1 MDDDWLELIPD
12 EAAEAPGRAGTWTI
26 AVIDDDPAVHE
37 GTRYA
42 LAGYSLD
49 GRGLDILS
57 AHSGQEA
64 RALLA
69 ERRDVAI
76 VLLDVVMETDDAGL
90 QLVDYIRRELKE
102 ETVRIILR
110 TGQPGQAPE
119 RRVIVDYDINDYKAK
134 TELTADKLFTS
145 LTAALRAYQQL
156 RRLDETRRGLEII
169 IDAAPMLL
177 DHKSMQRLA
186 EGVLTQVASL
196 LNVDC
201 AGILVLREDEREA
214 GDRAPAGSDGAPQGG
229 AQGGLEGGSKG
240 GAQGGFCVL
249 AGSGL
254 YGGYV
259 GRDPGWP
266 LDPGI
271 QPLVEQAFAARRH
284 SFGDGL
290 STLYVQ
296 TASGSE
302 IVALIDTDR
311 PLSDTDRALIT
322 LLAGRLSV
330 AFDNVILYERLQ
342 RANVTLEQRVVERTA
357 ELIRANRRLDMQRS
371 DLRRA
376 NSLKTEILGTIAHDL
391 KNPLSVILGRSEML
405 TDLIGLDQGAAPGSD
420 DARAAMR
427 TQVDHIRTSATRL
440 IDMIDSLMADAMND
454 ALDIT
459 LRREPVDLAG
469 LAREVCEANRP
480 LAESKGQR
488 LITDLAGPLQLCGDA
503 ERLREALDNLVS
515 NAIKYSYPG
524 GTITVRVRAEAGDY
538 VCAVADQGPG
548 LSPEDAGRL
557 FGRYQR
563 LSAKPTGGEG
573 STGLGLSIVK
583 RIAELH
589 GGRAEAFSDGPGQG
603 AVFSMR
609 FPKEA
614 VGVP

>member
-1 MDDDWLELIPD
+1 MSDAMDDDWLELIPD
-12 EAAEAPGRAGTWTI
+12 EAAEAPARAGTWTI

-57 AHSGQEA
+57 AHSAQEA

-90 QLVDYIRRELKE
+90 KLVDYIRRDLKE

-201 AGILVLREDEREA
+201 AGILVLREDEREDKREA
-214 GDRAPAGSDGAPQGG
+214 GDRR
-229 AQGGLEGGSKG
+229 E
-240 GAQGGFCVL
+240 GGFCVL

-284 SFGDGL
+284 SFGDHL

-405 TDLIGLDQGAAPGSD
+405 TDLIGLDQGETSGSEN
-420 DARAAMR
+420 ARAAMR

-480 LAESKGQR
+480 LAESKGQS
-488 LITDLAGPLQLCGDA
+488 LTTNLAAPLHLCGDA

-524 GTITVRVRAEAGDY
+524 GAITVSVREEGGNY

-589 GGRAEAFSDGPGQG
+589 GGRAEAFSDGAGRG

-609 FPKEA
+609 FPKET
-614 VGVP
+614 VGLV

>member
-110 TGQPGQAPE
+110 TGQPGQVPE

-201 AGILVLREDEREA
+201 AGILVLREDEREERRESD
-214 GDRAPAGSDGAPQGG
+214 DRRG
-229 AQGGLEGGSKG
+229 
-240 GAQGGFCVL
+240 GGFCVL

-284 SFGDGL
+284 SFGDHL

-405 TDLIGLDQGAAPGSD
+405 ADLIGLDQGEASNSEQ
-420 DARAAMR
+420 ARTAMR

-440 IDMIDSLMADAMND
+440 IGMIDSLMADAMND

-480 LAESKGQR
+480 LADSKGQS
-488 LITDLAGPLQLCGDA
+488 LTTDLAVPLQLCGDA

-515 NAIKYSYPG
+515 NAIKYSFPG
-524 GTITVRVRAEAGDY
+524 GAIAVSVREEGGDY

-589 GGRAEAFSDGPGQG
+589 GGRAEAFSDGPGRG
-603 AVFSMR
+603 AVFAMR

-614 VGVP
+614 VGLV

>member
-1 MDDDWLELIPD
+1 MRYADSVGGCMRATSKTAEGLHAMNDDDWLELIPD
-12 EAAEAPGRAGTWTI
+12 EAAEAPTRAGTWTI
-26 AVIDDDPAVHE
+26 AVVDDDPAVHE

-57 AHSGQEA
+57 AYSAQEA

-69 ERRDVAI
+69 ERRDIAI

-90 QLVDYIRRELKE
+90 RLVDYIRRELKE

-201 AGILVLREDEREA
+201 AGILVLRESEDAADRRE
-214 GDRAPAGSDGAPQGG
+214 
-229 AQGGLEGGSKG
+229 
-240 GAQGGFCVL
+240 GGFCVL

-271 QPLVEQAFAARRH
+271 QPLVEQAFAARCH
-284 SFGDGL
+284 NFGDNL

-405 TDLIGLDQGAAPGSD
+405 TDLIGLDQG
-420 DARAAMR
+420 DASGAEKAQAAML
-427 TQVDHIRTSATRL
+427 TQVEHIRTSATRL

-480 LAESKGQR
+480 LAESKGQS
-488 LITDLAGPLQLCGDA
+488 LVMDLAGPLTLCGDA

-524 GTITVRVRAEAGDY
+524 GAIAVSVREEAGDL

-603 AVFSMR
+603 AEFAMR
-609 FPKEA
+609 FPRES

>member
-1 MDDDWLELIPD
+1 MNDATDDDWLELIPD
-12 EAAEAPGRAGTWTI
+12 EAVEAPARTGSWTI

-64 RALLA
+64 RALRA

-90 QLVDYIRRELKE
+90 KLVDYIRRDLKE

-201 AGILVLREDEREA
+201 AGILVLREDEREERRESD
-214 GDRAPAGSDGAPQGG
+214 DRRG
-229 AQGGLEGGSKG
+229 
-240 GAQGGFCVL
+240 GGFCVL

-284 SFGDGL
+284 SFGDHL

-405 TDLIGLDQGAAPGSD
+405 ADLIGLDQGEASNSEQ
-420 DARAAMR
+420 ARTAMR

-440 IDMIDSLMADAMND
+440 IGMIDSLMADAMND

-480 LAESKGQR
+480 LADSKGQS
-488 LITDLAGPLQLCGDA
+488 LTTDLAVPLQLCGDA

-515 NAIKYSYPG
+515 NAIKYSFPG
-524 GTITVRVRAEAGDY
+524 GAIAVSVREEGGDY

-589 GGRAEAFSDGPGQG
+589 GGRAEAFSDGPGRG
-603 AVFSMR
+603 AVFAMR

-614 VGVP
+614 VGLV

>member
-1 MDDDWLELIPD
+1 MDDDILHLISD
-12 EAAEAPGRAGTWTI
+12 EAEEVPPRAGSWTI
-26 AVIDDDPAVHE
+26 AVVDDDRAVHD

-42 LAGYSLD
+42 LAGYELD
-49 GRGLDILS
+49 GRGLEILS
-57 AHSGQEA
+57 AHSAAEA
-64 RALLA
+64 RALLL
-69 ERRDVAI
+69 ERRDVAV

-90 QLVDYIRRELKE
+90 RLVEFIRRDLGD
-102 ETVRIILR
+102 ETARIILR

-156 RRLDETRRGLEII
+156 KRLDDTRRGLEII

-177 DHKSMQRLA
+177 DHKSLQRLS

-196 LNVDC
+196 LNAAC
-201 AGILVLREDEREA
+201 AGILVLRENDA
-214 GDRAPAGSDGAPQGG
+214 S
-229 AQGGLEGGSKG
+229 AQRFS
-240 GAQGGFCVL
+240 VL

-254 YGGYV
+254 YGDHV
-259 GRDPGWP
+259 DRDPPWP
-266 LDPGI
+266 LDPKI
-271 QPLVEQAFAARRH
+271 QPIVEVAFQDRRN
-284 SFGDGL
+284 SFGDHW

-311 PLSDTDRALIT
+311 PLSDTDRALIA
-322 LLAGRLSV
+322 LLTSRLSI
-330 AFDNVILYERLQ
+330 AFDNVILYEQLQ

-357 ELIRANRRLDMQRS
+357 ELIRANRRLAAQRS

-376 NSLKTEILGTIAHDL
+376 NSLKTEILGTVAHDL

-405 TDLIGLDQGAAPGSD
+405 TDLIALERAPKDQLA
-420 DARAAMR
+420 
-427 TQVDHIRTSATRL
+427 TQIGHIRTSATRL
-440 IDMIDSLMADAMND
+440 IGMIDSLMADAMTD

-459 LRREPVDLAG
+459 LRREPVDLAA

-480 LAESKGQR
+480 LAESKSQI
-488 LITDLAGPLQLCGDA
+488 LTLDLPEEAYLCGDA
-503 ERLREALDNLVS
+503 ERLREAVDNLVS
-515 NAIKYSYPG
+515 NAIKYSFVG
-524 GTITVRVRAEAGDY
+524 GTITIRVRYEAGDI
-538 VCAVADQGPG
+538 VCAVTDHGPG
-548 LSPEDAGRL
+548 LSPEDAQRL
-557 FGRYQR
+557 FGRFQR

-589 GGRAEAFSDGPGQG
+589 RGRVEAASDGPGRG
-603 AVFSMR
+603 ATFTIR
-609 FPKEA
+609 FPHEA
-614 VGVP
+614 VALL

>member
-1 MDDDWLELIPD
+1 MDDDILQLIPD
-12 EAAEAPGRAGTWTI
+12 EDEGPAPRLGHWTI

-42 LAGYSLD
+42 LSGYELD
-49 GRGLDILS
+49 GRGLEILS
-57 AHSGQEA
+57 AHSAAEA
-64 RALLA
+64 RALLT
-69 ERRDVAI
+69 ERRDVAV
-76 VLLDVVMETDDAGL
+76 VLLDVVMETEDAGL
-90 QLVDYIRRELKE
+90 RLVDFIRRDLKA
-102 ETVRIILR
+102 ETVRIVLR

-156 RRLDETRRGLEII
+156 KRLDETRRGLEII

-196 LNVDC
+196 LNVAC
-201 AGILVLREDEREA
+201 AGILVLRESDRAGEGGGREGGGREGGERPREA
-214 GDRAPAGSDGAPQGG
+214 DGEQ
-229 AQGGLEGGSKG
+229 
-240 GAQGGFCVL
+240 FCVL
-249 AGSGL
+249 AGSGC

-259 GRDPGWP
+259 ARTPAWP
-266 LDPGI
+266 LDADI
-271 QPLVEQAFAARRH
+271 QPLVERAFQERRH
-284 SFGDGL
+284 SFGDHW
-290 STLYVQ
+290 STLYVH
-296 TASGSE
+296 TATGSE

-311 PLSDTDRALIT
+311 PLSETDRALIA
-322 LLAGRLSV
+322 LLTGRLSV
-330 AFDNVILYERLQ
+330 AFDNVILYERLA
-342 RANVTLEQRVVERTA
+342 RANVTLEQRVVARTA

-405 TDLIGLDQGAAPGSD
+405 TDMIEMEDAPEIPR
-420 DARAAMR
+420 ARMR
-427 TQVDHIRTSATRL
+427 AQVDHVCGSATRL
-440 IDMIDSLMADAMND
+440 IGMIDSLMADAMND
-454 ALDIT
+454 ALDIS

-480 LAESKGQR
+480 LADSKGQS
-488 LITDLAGPLQLCGDA
+488 LTWEGPDELYLCGDA

-515 NAIKYSYPG
+515 NAVKYSFHEG
-524 GTITVRVRAEAGDY
+524 AIAVRVTRDDAETA
-538 VCAVADQGPG
+538 CAVTDHGPG
-548 LSPEDAGRL
+548 LLPEDADRL
-557 FGRYQR
+557 FGRFQR

-589 GGRAEAFSDGPGQG
+589 GGRATARSDGPGTG
-603 AVFSMR
+603 ATFSVR
-609 FPKEA
+609 FPNEA
-614 VGVP
+614 VALL